1 MTKNNR
7 LYYSLISVML
17 TVCMLLH
24 VVYPMIASAADNKI
38 YVEDIKIYE

>member
-7 LYYSLISVML
+7 PYYSLISVML

-24 VVYPMIASAADNKI
+24 VVYPMIANAAEI
-38 YVEDIKIYE
+38 GRASCRERV